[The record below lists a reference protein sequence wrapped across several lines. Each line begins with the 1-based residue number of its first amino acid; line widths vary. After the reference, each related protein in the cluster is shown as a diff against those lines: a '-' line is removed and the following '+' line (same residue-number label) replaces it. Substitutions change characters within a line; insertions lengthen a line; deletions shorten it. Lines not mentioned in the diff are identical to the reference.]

1 MRKLLK
7 IPNWKVAFLMGILS
21 IIGALFLWCP
31 DPPASSTDTGKFV
44 YRADGDTKAD
54 AKIEHLSDHS
64 VASLTRAN
72 RIRGC
77 PSALTHVVGL
87 TSGNTDIKPTIL
99 KAGFEMPTAVGVVLF
114 VLLVWGVRQ
123 RELEPALITGQKMV
137 GLEWKSSNGL
147 PPFMMKCETARERH
161 HEMRRLQRDENLYAM
176 CAKVFRNEGDNE
188 EGRQYLLGC
197 LINRLPKKAEL
208 IRKAF
213 EDTRMAA

>member
-77 PSALTHVVGL
+77 PDGL
-87 TSGNTDIKPTIL
+87 MFGNMDTELAATANVNQ
-99 KAGFEMPTAVGVVLF
+99 AGFGMPTAVGVVLF